1 MPTLFIIFG
10 LRFYFFSREH
20 NPIHVHVEKAGGV
33 AKFALEPE
41 IRLIENN
48 GLKPNDLKLAESI
61 IEENREVIVENWNT
75 FFGK

>member
-41 IRLIENN
+41 IKLIENN

>member
-20 NPIHVHVEKAGGV
+20 DPIHVHVEKAGGV
-33 AKFALEPE
+33 AKFQIEPE
-41 IRLIENN
+41 IKLIESN

-61 IEENREVIVENWNT
+61 IEENREVIVENWKV

>member
-20 NPIHVHVEKAGGV
+20 NPIHIHVEKAGGV
-33 AKFALEPE
+33 AKFVLEPE

-61 IEENREVIVENWNT
+61 IEENREVIVDNWNT

>member
-20 NPIHVHVEKAGGV
+20 YPIHIHVEKAGGV
-33 AKFALEPE
+33 AKFQIEPE
-41 IRLIENN
+41 IKLIESN

-61 IEENREVIVENWNT
+61 IEENREVIVENWKV